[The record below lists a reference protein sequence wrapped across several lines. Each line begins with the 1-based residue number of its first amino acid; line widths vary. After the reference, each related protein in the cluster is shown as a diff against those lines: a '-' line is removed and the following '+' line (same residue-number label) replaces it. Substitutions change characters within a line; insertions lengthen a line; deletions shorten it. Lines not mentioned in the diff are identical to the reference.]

1 VQIIMCSRL
10 TASVR
15 PCRWQP
21 LMAPAPLERRTT
33 LFATINS
40 VLVTLLATG
49 LLALALARALH
60 LDLQRCGRL
69 GLGHCA

>member
-1 VQIIMCSRL
+1 
-10 TASVR
+10 
-15 PCRWQP
+15 
-21 LMAPAPLERRTT
+21 MAPAPLERRTT